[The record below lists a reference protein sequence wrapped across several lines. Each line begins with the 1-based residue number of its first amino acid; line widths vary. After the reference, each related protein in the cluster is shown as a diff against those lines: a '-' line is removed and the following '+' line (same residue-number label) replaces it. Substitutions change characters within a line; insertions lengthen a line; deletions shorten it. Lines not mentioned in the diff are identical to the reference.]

1 MHLHY
6 HYEHEHDCLTW
17 HLHWFRLLGPSCHR
31 HVHVRQVVLAVLKS
45 FQIVFNE
52 TFNLSS
58 RKIVF
63 FSEPL
68 PHVLKCSEGE
78 LGTHPQSSCR
88 PDVGHNFNLGCV
100 SCDKPQK
107 KIAPQINCDDDDK
120 ICDLA

>member
-1 MHLHY
+1 MIF
-6 HYEHEHDCLTW
+6 EKDC
-17 HLHWFRLLGPSCHR
+17 
-31 HVHVRQVVLAVLKS
+31 
-45 FQIVFNE
+45 I
-52 TFNLSS
+52 
-58 RKIVF
+58 

-88 PDVGHNFNLGCV
+88 PDVGHNFNLGDV

-107 KIAPQINCDDDDK
+107 NNIASQINCDYDYDNK